1 MAEDLPPWRST
12 AAPELRN
19 SKGQLNMKRIGMTL
33 ALLSLPAALAFGAD
47 AAAGKAV
54 FDSKCKMCHGAEGA
68 GAAMA
73 KTPIAGTAAATVK
86 AAVEN
91 GKGKMKPVATVKGA
105 DLDNVAAYVASLK
118 K

>member
-1 MAEDLPPWRST
+1 
-12 AAPELRN
+12 
-19 SKGQLNMKRIGMTL
+19 MKRLAMSL
-33 ALLSLPAALAFGAD
+33 ALLTLPVASTFAAD

-68 GAAMA
+68 GGAMDKA
-73 KTPIAGTAAATVK
+73 SIAGASEAATK
-86 AAVEN
+86 AAVGS
-91 GKGKMKPVATVKGA
+91 GKGKMKAMPAVKGA

>member
-1 MAEDLPPWRST
+1 
-12 AAPELRN
+12 
-19 SKGQLNMKRIGMTL
+19 MKRFAITL
-33 ALLSLPAALAFGAD
+33 ALLSIPAAGAFAAD

-54 FDSKCKMCHGAEGA
+54 YDTKCKACHGATATGGA
-68 GAAMA
+68 MDKAA
-73 KTPIAGTAAATVK
+73 IAGTDAAAVK

-91 GKGKMKPVATVKGA
+91 GKGKMKPVASVKGA

>member
-1 MAEDLPPWRST
+1 
-12 AAPELRN
+12 
-19 SKGQLNMKRIGMTL
+19 MKRFAMTL
-33 ALLSLPAALAFGAD
+33 ALLSLPAAAAFAAD

-54 FDSKCKMCHGAEGA
+54 FDSKCKMCHGVEGKGGVMDKA
-68 GAAMA
+68 S
-73 KTPIAGTAAATVK
+73 IAGTSAADTK

-91 GKGKMKPVATVKGA
+91 GKGKMKPVKAVAGA